1 MTESTGSAP
10 LAGQRVLV
18 TGAGRGIGA
27 EIAVAF
33 ARQGAVVVCAAR
45 TTHEIEAV
53 ARRCG
58 GDAMAVELDVS
69 SEESVVQALSE
80 VRERLGGLDVLIN
93 NAGIAGSWKFTT
105 LDLAEWRRVMAVDL
119 DGPFLVTREVLPGL
133 LEQGHGRVITISSI
147 LGRTGK
153 PYVSPYVAAKHGV
166 IGLTRALAAE
176 YARSGITFNCV
187 CPGFTESPMTEDT
200 LQSLSAR
207 LNGGREEALALLHT
221 PQGRLVH
228 ASEVAS
234 LCVLLASAEG
244 GAINGQAIVVDGGE
258 VQR

>member
-1 MTESTGSAP
+1 MSRPASH
-10 LAGQRVLV
+10 AGQRVLV

-27 EIAVAF
+27 AIALAF
-33 ARQGAVVVCAAR
+33 ADQGAVVACAAR
-45 TTHEIEAV
+45 TRHEIDEV
-53 ARRCG
+53 AARCG
-58 GDAMAVELDVS
+58 GDSLAVELDVT
-69 SEESVVQALSE
+69 SEDSVAGAVSVVL
-80 VRERLGGLDVLIN
+80 ERYGGLDVLVN
-93 NAGIAGSWKFTT
+93 NAGIAGSWRFTK

-119 DGPFLVTREVLPGL
+119 DGPFLMTRASLPSMLG
-133 LEQGHGRVITISSI
+133 QGRGRIITIASI
-147 LGRTGK
+147 LGRAGK

-166 IGLTRALAAE
+166 VGLTRALAAE
-176 YARSGITFNCV
+176 YAQSGVTFNCV

-200 LQSLSAR
+200 VRSLSAR

-234 LCVLLASAEG
+234 LCLLLASADGE
-244 GAINGQAIVVDGGE
+244 AINGQAIVVDGGE

>member
-1 MTESTGSAP
+1 MTESRSQAQ
-10 LAGQRVLV
+10 QRVLV

-27 EIAVAF
+27 EIALAF
-33 ARQGAVVVCAAR
+33 AGNGAAVVCAAR
-45 TTHEIEAV
+45 TRHEIEAV
-53 ARRCG
+53 AQRCG
-58 GDAMAVELDVS
+58 GNSMAVELDVS
-69 SEESVVQALSE
+69 SEESITDALSAVQA
-80 VRERLGGLDVLIN
+80 RLGGVDVLIN
-93 NAGIAGSWKFTT
+93 NAGIAGSWKFTK
-105 LDLAEWRRVMAVDL
+105 LDLGEWRRVMAVDL
-119 DGPFLVTREVLPGL
+119 DGPFLMTLAALPSM
-133 LEQGHGRVITISSI
+133 LEQGRGRVITIASV

-166 IGLTRALAAE
+166 VGLMRALAAE
-176 YARSGITFNCV
+176 YAQSGITFNCV

-200 LQSLSAR
+200 VRSLSAR

-234 LCVLLASAEG
+234 LCLLLASSEG
-244 GAINGQAIVVDGGE
+244 AAINGQAIVVDGGE